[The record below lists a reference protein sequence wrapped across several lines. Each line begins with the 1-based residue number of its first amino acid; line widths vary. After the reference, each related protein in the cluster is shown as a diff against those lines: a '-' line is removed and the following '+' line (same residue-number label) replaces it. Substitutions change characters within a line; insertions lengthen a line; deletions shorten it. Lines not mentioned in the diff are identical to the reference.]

1 MGKVHTRAVASERLR
16 RVPDRHVDHLLIG
29 GGVASAACAR
39 SLRERGAEGSIAI
52 VGRELDPPYH
62 RPPITKGYLRGQES
76 KSDAAALAPE
86 WYEDNDV
93 ELRTRSAVRSLDTE
107 AKTAKL
113 QGGEEIGFGSALLA
127 TGALVNRLR
136 LDGADLDGLHYV
148 RAPGNADAIRADAEA
163 AERVAVVGGSYI
175 GCEVAASLTD
185 IGKACTV
192 VMLEDE
198 PMQRGFGA
206 GVGRWVRGQLEGRG
220 VEVVGGE
227 QVERFEGADRV
238 GRVVT
243 ASGRSID
250 AGMVVLGTGVT
261 PDVMLARAAGLA
273 LGESGGVLCD
283 SRLRTSAPDIY
294 AAGDI
299 CEYDSVV
306 HRRRLRVEHEDA
318 AERQGESV
326 AAAMLGA
333 GEPHAAVPYF
343 WTDLSDWATIESV
356 GPAASWDD
364 ELVRGSMADGSFSVL
379 YLDGGRLVACAA
391 VDRNEDLERAR
402 QVIQAGGQLP
412 PDWT

>member
-1 MGKVHTRAVASERLR
+1 MA
-16 RVPDRHVDHLLIG
+16 DQHVDHLLIG

-39 SLRERGAEGSIAI
+39 ALREQGAEGSVAI

-62 RPPITKGYLRGQES
+62 RPPITKGYLRGSES
-76 KSDAAALAPE
+76 KQDAHALASS

-93 ELRTRSAVRSLDTE
+93 ELRTRAGVRSLDVE

-113 QGGEEIGFGSALLA
+113 QGGEVLSFSSALLA

-136 LDGADLDGLHYV
+136 LDGSDLDGLHYV
-148 RAPGNADAIRADAEA
+148 RAPGNADSIRADAET
-163 AERVAVVGGSYI
+163 AERVAIVGGSYI

-185 IGKACTV
+185 MGKRCTV

-206 GVGRWVRGQLEGRG
+206 GVGRWVRGQLESRG
-220 VEVVGGE
+220 VELAGAR
-227 QVERFEGADRV
+227 QVERFEGSERV
-238 GRVVT
+238 AQVVT
-243 ASGRSID
+243 RGGESID
-250 AGMVVLGTGVT
+250 ADMVVLGTGVT

-283 SRLRTSAPDIY
+283 SRLQTSAPGVY

-306 HRRRLRVEHEDA
+306 HGRRLRVEHEDA
-318 AERQGESV
+318 AERQGETV
-326 AAAMLGA
+326 AAAMLGSTA
-333 GEPHAAVPYF
+333 DHTAVPYF

-356 GPAASWDD
+356 GPASSWDD
-364 ELVRGSMADGSFSVL
+364 EVVRGSMEEGSFSVL

-391 VDRNEDLERAR
+391 VDRGEDLEAATA
-402 QVIQAGGQLP
+402 IIAAGGELRGSREALADP
-412 PDWT
+412 SRPLAS